1 MEYHKL
7 GKSGVRVS
15 PVVLGCWS
23 MGGDYFGSVE
33 DRDSIA
39 CIETYLEHG
48 IQTFDTAEI
57 YGMGRAEKVLGQA
70 LKGRKRAECTIISKV
85 WPSHYAPEPATRPWS
100 VSERNTWMCISC
112 IIRPRE
118 CPLDRPWKIW
128 GV

>member
-1 MEYHKL
+1 MNTEERERKRMEYHKL
-7 GKSGVRVS
+7 GKSGVKVS

-57 YGMGRAEKVLGQA
+57 YGMGRAEKVLA
-70 LKGRKRAECTIISKV
+70 HGREKNAR
-85 WPSHYAPEPATRPWS
+85 
-100 VSERNTWMCISC
+100 
-112 IIRPRE
+112 
-118 CPLDRPWKIW
+118 
-128 GV
+128 